1 MTTTNR
7 NKLNALYA
15 RWEPGAPPA
24 LPSSLAPPDIVP
36 EPDGEIA
43 VDRDFGP
50 SLQLSISVGP
60 SGPLHFAGVIGEDYG
75 QPRVSHGTE
84 PFESVV
90 ADDLLGYIH
99 ALHERAG
106 VSNSND

>member
-1 MTTTNR
+1 M
-7 NKLNALYA
+7 
-15 RWEPGAPPA
+15 
-24 LPSSLAPPDIVP
+24 
-36 EPDGEIA
+36 GEIA

-84 PFESVV
+84 PFESVM